1 MTSLPGLSIIGAGMA
16 GLLAANMLPHHRPVV
31 YEKQKELP
39 NNHTAVLRFR
49 TSIVGDVLGI
59 EFKKVTMIKDVIG
72 WLNPVA
78 DAMAYADKNGGR
90 LRSDRSVIAGRVEA
104 ERYIAPPDLIARMA
118 DRVEVMY
125 DWDFVGSLGNTV
137 LGKSVGPCIS
147 TVPMPTLMRLLEY
160 PITPEEL
167 GFTYRD
173 GVNISA
179 RVTDCD
185 AYVSLYFPS
194 PRIAFSR
201 VSITGDNLIIE
212 GDKTLTL
219 PQGIDG
225 AAQYLGIKRSRVFDP
240 VLHEQRYSK
249 INPINDRAR
258 KAFMFWATTEHNI
271 YSLGRYATWRP
282 GLLLDDLVNDVRVI
296 DRFIRSG
303 DRYALKQHSEK

>member
-1 MTSLPGLSIIGAGMA
+1 MLPGFSIIGAGMA
-16 GLLAANMLPHHRPVV
+16 GLLAANMLQHHRPVV

-39 NNHTAVLRFR
+39 NNHSAVLRFR
-49 TSIVGDVLGI
+49 SSIVGDVLGI
-59 EFKKVTMIKDVIG
+59 EFKKVTMIKDVIP

-78 DAMAYADKNGGR
+78 DAMAYSDKNGGR

-104 ERYIAPPDLIARMA
+104 ERYIAPSNLIERMA
-118 DRVEVMY
+118 ERVEVMY
-125 DWDFVGSLGNTV
+125 AWDFAECIGDQVEAI
-137 LGKSVGPCIS
+137 IS
-147 TVPMPTLMRLLEY
+147 TIPMPILMRILKY
-160 PITPEEL
+160 PISPEEL
-167 GFTYRD
+167 GFTYRE
-173 GVNISA
+173 GININA
-179 RVTDCD
+179 RVIDCD

-194 PRIAFSR
+194 PRIPFSR

-219 PQGIDG
+219 QAAIDG
-225 AAQYLGIKRSRVFDP
+225 ACNYLGIKQSRVCEP
-240 VLHEQRYSK
+240 VMHEQRYHK

-296 DRFIRSG
+296 ERFIRSG